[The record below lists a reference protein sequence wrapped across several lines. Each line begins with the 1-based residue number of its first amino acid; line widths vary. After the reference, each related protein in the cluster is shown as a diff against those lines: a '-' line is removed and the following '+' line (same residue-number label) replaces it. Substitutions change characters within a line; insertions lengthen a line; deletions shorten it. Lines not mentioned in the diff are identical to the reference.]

1 MIKAKREIDL
11 LSYLPPFL
19 REYDETKR
27 VLNAEN
33 PEFKLLWEQSA
44 RVLDGSF
51 ILTADEYGIG
61 RFEKL
66 TGILPDPKSNLEAR
80 RSAVMVK
87 WLSKLPYTYRMLLKQ
102 LEVICGEDFSVTK
115 RLDEEYFLR
124 VVTHLRDYGK
134 TAAISTAGEFSNTTT
149 P

>member
-19 REYDETKR
+19 REYDETKTA
-27 VLNAEN
+27 LDAEN

-66 TGILPDPKSNLEAR
+66 TGILPDPESDLEAR

-102 LEVICGEDFSVTK
+102 LEVICG
-115 RLDEEYFLR
+115 
-124 VVTHLRDYGK
+124 
-134 TAAISTAGEFSNTTT
+134 
-149 P
+149 